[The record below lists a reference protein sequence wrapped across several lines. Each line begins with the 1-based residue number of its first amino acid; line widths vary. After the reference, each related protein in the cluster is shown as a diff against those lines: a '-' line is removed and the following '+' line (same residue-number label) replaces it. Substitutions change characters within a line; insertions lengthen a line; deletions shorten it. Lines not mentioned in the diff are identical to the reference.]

1 MGRNHIHQNV
11 YFDVFLSRIYVLSS
25 FSFYLRGKRK
35 KKKVPKNKKEKHA
48 TKKQP
53 QCPNGHKTKLILQAL
68 ACTLMLTIAAKLHV
82 RD

>member
-48 TKKQP
+48 IKNQP
-53 QCPNGHKTKLILQAL
+53 RCPRGHKTKLMLQAK
-68 ACTLMLTIAAKLHV
+68 ACTLTLTIAVKPHV